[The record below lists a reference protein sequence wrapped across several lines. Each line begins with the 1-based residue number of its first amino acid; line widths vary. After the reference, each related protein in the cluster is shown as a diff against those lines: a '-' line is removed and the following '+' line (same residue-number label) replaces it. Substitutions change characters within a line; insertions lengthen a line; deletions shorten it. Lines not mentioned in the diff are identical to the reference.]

1 MVIFQIAEILDIPMR
16 VVLQKASE
24 AGVAVRVV
32 RKAQG
37 LRQDDA
43 AGGTGVGESFM
54 VRVENGAET
63 VRWDKLFQV
72 LEGLGIRVVLESPDI
87 SDEAFLAEQSRL
99 AIRQA
104 RKQGVPAPGVP
115 EAPR

>member
-1 MVIFQIAEILDIPMR
+1 MR
-16 VVLQKASE
+16 IVLRKASD
-24 AGVAVRVV
+24 AGVAVRLV

-43 AGGTGVGESFM
+43 AGGAGVGESFM

-72 LEGLGIRVVLESPDI
+72 LEGLGITVALESPDI
-87 SDEAFLAEQSRL
+87 SDEAFLTEQFKL
-99 AIRQA
+99 AMRQA
-104 RKQGVPAPGVP
+104 RRQGTPAPQ
-115 EAPR
+115 APDEGR

>member
-1 MVIFQIAEILDIPMR
+1 MR
-16 VVLQKASE
+16 IVLKKASD

-54 VRVENGAET
+54 VRVENGAAT

-72 LEGLGIRVVLESPDI
+72 LEGLGITVVLESPDI
-87 SDEAFLAEQSRL
+87 SGEAFLGEQVKL
-99 AIRQA
+99 AMRQA
-104 RKQGVPAPGVP
+104 RREGTLASRAPEEP
-115 EAPR
+115 Q